1 MSDDLIKAGDGGAL
15 EPAGAGNAPAA
26 AAAGEAP
33 VFRGPAP
40 LQGMLAL
47 PVVKQVGLMLGLA
60 ASVALGI
67 AVVLWSQTPDYRLL
81 YAGVDGRDAQRMIE
95 VLEATG
101 IPYRLDAESGALLVA
116 ADRINDARLKLAG
129 ENLTPT
135 RGQGFEILDKESGF
149 GSSTFMQSV
158 RYKRAQEGE
167 LARTI
172 MSINAVQ
179 TARVHLAIP
188 KDSAFVRNRRK
199 PSASVM
205 VKLAPG
211 RRLTAEQITSI
222 VNLVAASVPNL
233 TAEGVTLV
241 DDKGRLLSSGER
253 DRDLLLTASQF
264 DYTRKVEQ
272 TYAERIENILG
283 PLVGLHAVRATVNA
297 DIDFTVTELTQER
310 FNPDLLAMRSEQQF
324 EESSSGGVVE
334 GGIPGALSNTPPGP
348 AAAPEQVNPEGEGSA
363 RPEPPKRS
371 VKRTTRNY
379 ELDKTISHT
388 RRAPGTIRKLS
399 VAVVLDV
406 PTTTDEEGNVIPQP
420 YSDEQL
426 ARFTELVREAVG
438 FNALRGDS
446 VKVINAPFNLPP
458 PPEVP
463 EEAIWEKPWFGSVV
477 RQVLAGLLVLVLLF
491 GVLRPVMRSLAKPPV
506 RYVTENGEEIPE
518 DQVTLS
524 EEGAAAAEL
533 EGGSTGQGRLPK
545 PTSYEDN
552 LNMAKQLASQE
563 PKRVALVVKNW
574 LEDG

>member
-1 MSDDLIKAGDGGAL
+1 MSDDLIKASDTKAM
-15 EPAGAGNAPAA
+15 EPAPAA
-26 AAAGEAP
+26 PGRP
-33 VFRGPAP
+33 VLNGPAP

-95 VLEATG
+95 VLDASG
-101 IPYRLDAESGALLVA
+101 IPYRLDADSGALMVA
-116 ADRINDARLKLAG
+116 ANRINDARLKLAG
-129 ENLTPT
+129 ENLAPT
-135 RGQGFEILDKESGF
+135 QGQGFEILDKDNGF

-158 RYKRAQEGE
+158 RYRRAQEGE

-172 MSINAVQ
+172 MSITAVQ
-179 TARVHLAIP
+179 SARVHLAIP

-211 RRLTAEQITSI
+211 RRLTPEQITSI

-233 TAEGVTLV
+233 TAEEVTLV
-241 DDKGRLLSSGER
+241 DDKGRLLSSGDR
-253 DRDLLLTASQF
+253 DRDLMLTASQF

-272 TYAERIENILG
+272 TYAERIENLLG

-310 FNPDLLAMRSEQQF
+310 FNPDLPAMRSEQQF
-324 EESSSGGVVE
+324 EESSSGGLIE

-348 AAAPEQVNPEGEGSA
+348 AAAPEQAVNAEGANGENLK
-363 RPEPPKRS
+363 PEPPKRS

-406 PTTTDEEGNVIPQP
+406 PTTTDEEGNVIPKP
-420 YSDEQL
+420 YSPEELQ
-426 ARFTELVREAVG
+426 RFTELVREAVG

-446 VKVINAPFNLPP
+446 VKVINAPFTPVE

-477 RQVLAGLLVLVLLF
+477 RQVLAALLVLVLLF
-491 GVLRPVMRSLAKPPV
+491 GVLRPVMRSLARPPV
-506 RYVTENGEEIPE
+506 RYVTETGEEIPE
-518 DQVTLS
+518 DQLS
-524 EEGAAAAEL
+524 LSHDGKAAAEG
-533 EGGSTGQGRLPK
+533 EGSIGRLPK
-545 PTSYEDN
+545 PSSYEDN

-563 PKRVALVVKNW
+563 PKRVAMVVKGW

>member
-1 MSDDLIKAGDGGAL
+1 MSDDLIKASDANAM
-15 EPAGAGNAPAA
+15 EPATAGAAPAA
-26 AAAGEAP
+26 QGQP
-33 VFRGPAP
+33 ILNGPAP

-81 YAGVDGRDAQRMIE
+81 YAGIDGRDAQRMIE
-95 VLEATG
+95 VLDASG
-101 IPYRLDAESGALLVA
+101 IPYRLDAESGALMVA
-116 ADRINDARLKLAG
+116 ADRLNDARLKLAG
-129 ENLTPT
+129 ENLAPT
-135 RGQGFEILDKESGF
+135 QGQGFEILDKDSGF

-179 TARVHLAIP
+179 SARVHLAIP

-211 RRLTAEQITSI
+211 RRLTPEQITSI

-233 TAEGVTLV
+233 TAEEVTLV
-241 DDKGRLLSSGER
+241 DDKGRLLSSGDR
-253 DRDLLLTASQF
+253 DRDLMLTASQF

-272 TYAERIENILG
+272 TYAERIENLLG

-310 FNPDLLAMRSEQQF
+310 FNPDLPAMRSEQQF
-324 EESSSGGVVE
+324 EESSSGGITE

-348 AAAPEQVNPEGEGSA
+348 AAAPEQAVNPGGANGETVK
-363 RPEPPKRS
+363 PEPPKRS

-388 RRAPGTIRKLS
+388 RRAPGAIRKLS

-406 PTTTDEEGNVIPQP
+406 PTTTDEEGNVIPRP
-420 YSDEQL
+420 YSPEELQ
-426 ARFTELVREAVG
+426 RFTELVREAVG

-446 VKVINAPFNLPP
+446 VKVINAPFTPVE

-491 GVLRPVMRSLAKPPV
+491 GVLRPVMRSLARPPV
-506 RYVTENGEEIPE
+506 RYVTETGEEIPE
-518 DQVTLS
+518 DQLS
-524 EEGAAAAEL
+524 LSHDGKAAAE
-533 EGGSTGQGRLPK
+533 GGESVGRLPK
-545 PTSYEDN
+545 PSSYEDN

-563 PKRVALVVKNW
+563 PKRVAMVVKGW

>member
-1 MSDDLIKAGDGGAL
+1 MSDELIKAGEATAM
-15 EPAGAGNAPAA
+15 EPAGAGPAPTQPQI
-26 AAAGEAP
+26 G
-33 VFRGPAP
+33 GPAS

-47 PVVKQVGLMLGLA
+47 PVVRQVGLLLGLA

-67 AVVLWSQTPDYRLL
+67 AVVLWSQSPDYRIL

-95 VLEATG
+95 VLDATG

-116 ADRINDARLKLAG
+116 ADRLNDARLKLAA

-135 RGQGFEILDKESGF
+135 QGQGFEILDKDNGF

-233 TAEGVTLV
+233 TAEEVTLV
-241 DDKGRLLSSGER
+241 DDKGRLLSSGDR

-264 DYTRKVEQ
+264 DYTRKLEQ

-283 PLVGLHAVRATVNA
+283 PLVGLHGVRATVNA
-297 DIDFTVTELTQER
+297 DIDFTVTEQTQEH
-310 FNPDLLAMRSEQQF
+310 FNPDLPAMRSEQQF
-324 EESSSGGVVE
+324 EESSSGGNVE

-348 AAAPEQVNPEGEGSA
+348 AAAPEQATNGNANGEA
-363 RPEPPKRS
+363 PTKPEPPKRS
-371 VKRTTRNY
+371 VKRTTRNF

-388 RRAPGTIRKLS
+388 RQAPGRIRKLS

-406 PTTTDEEGNVIPQP
+406 PTTTDEEGKVVPQP
-420 YSDEQL
+420 YTPEQL
-426 ARFTELVREAVG
+426 QRFTELVREAVG
-438 FNALRGDS
+438 FNALRGDT

-458 PPEVP
+458 APEVP

-477 RQVLAGLLVLVLLF
+477 RQVLAGLLVLGLLF
-491 GVLRPVMRSLAKPPV
+491 GVLRPVMRSLAKPQV
-506 RYVTENGEEIPE
+506 RYVTETGEEIPE
-518 DQVTLS
+518 DQLTLS
-524 EEGAAAAEL
+524 HDGTAAAA
-533 EGGSTGQGRLPK
+533 GTSPGRLPK
-545 PTSYEDN
+545 PSTYEDN

-563 PKRVALVVKNW
+563 PKRVAMVVKGW

>member
-1 MSDDLIKAGDGGAL
+1 MSDDLIKASDANAM
-15 EPAGAGNAPAA
+15 EPATAGAAPAA
-26 AAAGEAP
+26 QGQP
-33 VFRGPAP
+33 ILNGPAP

-95 VLEATG
+95 VLDASG
-101 IPYRLDAESGALLVA
+101 IPYRLDAESGALMVA
-116 ADRINDARLKLAG
+116 ADRLNDARLKLAG
-129 ENLTPT
+129 ENLAPT
-135 RGQGFEILDKESGF
+135 QGQGFEILDKDNGF

-158 RYKRAQEGE
+158 RYRRAQEGE

-172 MSINAVQ
+172 MSLNAVQ
-179 TARVHLAIP
+179 SARVHLAIP

-211 RRLTAEQITSI
+211 RRLTPEQITSI

-233 TAEGVTLV
+233 TAEEVTLV
-241 DDKGRLLSSGER
+241 DDKGRLLSSGDR
-253 DRDLLLTASQF
+253 DRDLMLTASQF

-272 TYAERIENILG
+272 TYAERIENLLG

-310 FNPDLLAMRSEQQF
+310 FNPDLPAMRSEQQF
-324 EESSSGGVVE
+324 EESSSGGITE

-348 AAAPEQVNPEGEGSA
+348 AAAPEQAVNPDGANGEA
-363 RPEPPKRS
+363 TKPEPPKRS

-388 RRAPGTIRKLS
+388 RRAPGAIRKLS

-406 PTTTDEEGNVIPQP
+406 PTTTDEEGNVIPKP
-420 YSDEQL
+420 YSPEELQ
-426 ARFTELVREAVG
+426 RFTELVREAVG

-446 VKVINAPFNLPP
+446 VKVINAPFTPVE

-506 RYVTENGEEIPE
+506 RYVTETGEEIPE
-518 DQVTLS
+518 DQLS
-524 EEGAAAAEL
+524 LSHDGKAAAEG
-533 EGGSTGQGRLPK
+533 EGSVGRLPK
-545 PTSYEDN
+545 PSSYEDN

-563 PKRVALVVKNW
+563 PKRVAMVVKGW
-574 LEDG
+574 LDDG

>member
-1 MSDDLIKAGDGGAL
+1 MSDDLIKASDTKAM
-15 EPAGAGNAPAA
+15 EPAPAA
-26 AAAGEAP
+26 PGRP
-33 VFRGPAP
+33 VLNGPAP

-95 VLEATG
+95 VLDASG
-101 IPYRLDAESGALLVA
+101 IPYRLDADSGALMVA
-116 ADRINDARLKLAG
+116 ANRINDARLKLAG
-129 ENLTPT
+129 ENLAPT
-135 RGQGFEILDKESGF
+135 QGQGFEILDKDNGF

-158 RYKRAQEGE
+158 RYRRAQEGE

-172 MSINAVQ
+172 MSITAVQ
-179 TARVHLAIP
+179 SARVHLAIP

-211 RRLTAEQITSI
+211 RRLTPEQITSI

-233 TAEGVTLV
+233 TAEEVTLV
-241 DDKGRLLSSGER
+241 DDKGRLLSSGDR
-253 DRDLLLTASQF
+253 DRDLMLTASQF

-272 TYAERIENILG
+272 TYAERIENLLG

-310 FNPDLLAMRSEQQF
+310 FNPDLPAMRSEQQF
-324 EESSSGGVVE
+324 EESSSGGLIE

-348 AAAPEQVNPEGEGSA
+348 AAAPEQAVNAEGANGENLK
-363 RPEPPKRS
+363 PEPPKRS

-406 PTTTDEEGNVIPQP
+406 PTTTDEEGNVIPKP
-420 YSDEQL
+420 YSPEELQ
-426 ARFTELVREAVG
+426 RFTELVREAVG

-446 VKVINAPFNLPP
+446 VKVINAPFTPVE

-463 EEAIWEKPWFGSVV
+463 EEAIWEKPWFGAVV
-477 RQVLAGLLVLVLLF
+477 RQVLAALLVLVLLF
-491 GVLRPVMRSLAKPPV
+491 GVLRPVMRSLARPPV
-506 RYVTENGEEIPE
+506 RYVTETGEEIPE
-518 DQVTLS
+518 DQLS
-524 EEGAAAAEL
+524 LSHDGKAAAEG
-533 EGGSTGQGRLPK
+533 EGSIGRLPK
-545 PTSYEDN
+545 PSSYEDN

-563 PKRVALVVKNW
+563 PKRVAMVVKGW

>member
-1 MSDDLIKAGDGGAL
+1 MSDDLIKASDANAM
-15 EPAGAGNAPAA
+15 EPATAGTAPAT
-26 AAAGEAP
+26 P
-33 VFRGPAP
+33 VQPILNGPAP

-95 VLEATG
+95 VLDASG
-101 IPYRLDAESGALLVA
+101 IPYRLDAESGALMVA

-129 ENLTPT
+129 ENLAPT
-135 RGQGFEILDKESGF
+135 QGQGFEILDKDNGF

-172 MSINAVQ
+172 MSITAVQ
-179 TARVHLAIP
+179 SARVHLALP

-211 RRLTAEQITSI
+211 RRLTPEQITSI

-233 TAEGVTLV
+233 TAEDVTLV
-241 DDKGRLLSSGER
+241 DDKGRLLSSGDR
-253 DRDLLLTASQF
+253 DRDLMLTASQF

-272 TYAERIENILG
+272 TYAERIENLLG

-310 FNPDLLAMRSEQQF
+310 FNPDLPAMRSEQQF
-324 EESSSGGVVE
+324 EESSSGGVTE

-348 AAAPEQVNPEGEGSA
+348 AVAPEQAVNPDGANGEA
-363 RPEPPKRS
+363 TRPEPPKRS

-406 PTTTDEEGNVIPQP
+406 PTTTDEEGNVIPKP
-420 YSDEQL
+420 YSPEELQ
-426 ARFTELVREAVG
+426 RFTELVREAVG

-446 VKVINAPFNLPP
+446 VKVINAPFTPVD

-463 EEAIWEKPWFGSVV
+463 EEAIWEKPWFGTVV

-506 RYVTENGEEIPE
+506 RYVTETGEEIPE
-518 DQVTLS
+518 DQLTLS
-524 EEGAAAAEL
+524 HDGKAAAE
-533 EGGSTGQGRLPK
+533 GGESAGRLPK
-545 PTSYEDN
+545 PSSYEDN

-563 PKRVALVVKNW
+563 PKRVAMVVKGW

>member
-1 MSDDLIKAGDGGAL
+1 MSDELIKAGETTAM
-15 EPAGAGNAPAA
+15 EPAASGA
-26 AAAGEAP
+26 
-33 VFRGPAP
+33 GPAP
-40 LQGMLAL
+40 GQAPLGGPATLQGMLAL
-47 PVVKQVGLMLGLA
+47 PVVRQVGLLLGLA

-67 AVVLWSQTPDYRLL
+67 AVVLWSQSPEYRIL
-81 YAGVDGRDAQRMIE
+81 YAGVDGRDAQRMVE
-95 VLEATG
+95 VLDASG

-116 ADRINDARLKLAG
+116 ADRINDARLKLAA

-135 RGQGFEILDKESGF
+135 QGQGFEILDKDNGF

-211 RRLTAEQITSI
+211 RRLTAEQITAI

-233 TAEGVTLV
+233 TAEEVTLV
-241 DDKGRLLSSGER
+241 DDKGRLLSSGDR

-264 DYTRKVEQ
+264 DYTRKLEQ
-272 TYAERIENILG
+272 TYAERIETLLG
-283 PLVGLHAVRATVNA
+283 PLVGLHGVRASVNA

-310 FNPDLLAMRSEQQF
+310 FNPDLPAMRSEQQF
-324 EESSSGGVVE
+324 EESSSGGIVE

-348 AAAPEQVNPEGEGSA
+348 AAAPEQATNGDGEGNA
-363 RPEPPKRS
+363 KPEPPKRS
-371 VKRTTRNY
+371 IKRTTRNF

-388 RRAPGTIRKLS
+388 RQAPGRIRKLS

-406 PTTTDEEGNVIPQP
+406 PTTTDEEGNVIPKP
-420 YSDEQL
+420 YTPEQL
-426 ARFTELVREAVG
+426 QRFTELVREAVG
-438 FNALRGDS
+438 FNALRGDT
-446 VKVINAPFNLPP
+446 VKVINAPFNLPA

-491 GVLRPVMRSLAKPPV
+491 GVLRPVMRSLAKPQV
-506 RYVTENGEEIPE
+506 RYVTETGEEIPE
-518 DQVTLS
+518 DQLTLS
-524 EEGAAAAEL
+524 HDGAAAAAGE
-533 EGGSTGQGRLPK
+533 SVGRLPK
-545 PTSYEDN
+545 PSSYEDN

-563 PKRVALVVKNW
+563 PKRVALVVKGW
-574 LEDG
+574 LDDG